1 MTPMKTS
8 LWVEKYRPKTIA
20 DVIFQ
25 DERQAA
31 FFNNIIKSG
40 ELPNIMLHGVQGTG
54 KTTISK
60 ALINDLDVDPSDVL
74 TLKCSNEKIDALRD
88 KAEGFAM
95 TFPMGKF
102 KVIRLEEFDYLS
114 LDAQALLRS
123 QIEDASG
130 NCRYIAT
137 CNYANR
143 ILPPLRSRF
152 QEFSFRAPDQDK
164 ITLRMAEML
173 ESEGV
178 EYSAEDL
185 IDYVAVGYP
194 DIRKTIQ
201 LLSQNV
207 ADKKLQPSKG
217 AAVQEADWKFG
228 LLACLQKS
236 DFKGAR
242 KLVCESA
249 TREEHEDVFRFLY
262 TNIDKV
268 KVKDCDQ
275 AIVTIA
281 EYLYRH
287 SIVADT
293 EINLAALFIELGKI

>member
-1 MTPMKTS
+1 MKTS
-8 LWVEKYRPKTIA
+8 LWVERYRPRTIET
-20 DVIFQ
+20 VIFQ
-25 DERQAA
+25 DDKQAA
-31 FFNNIIKSG
+31 FFRNIVSSG
-40 ELPNIMLHGVQGTG
+40 DLPNILMHGVQGTG

-60 ALINDLDVDPSDVL
+60 ALIADLQIDPSDVL
-74 TLKCSNEKIDALRD
+74 LLKCSDEKIDALRD
-88 KAEGFAM
+88 KAVGFAM

-123 QIEDASG
+123 LIEDSSE

-137 CNYANR
+137 CNYVNKV
-143 ILPPLRSRF
+143 IPPLRSRF
-152 QEFSFRAPDQDK
+152 QEFAFRAPDQEK
-164 ITLRMAEML
+164 VIMRMAEML
-173 ESEGV
+173 EQEGV
-178 EYSAEDL
+178 AYDPEDL
-185 IDYVAVGYP
+185 ISYVTVGYP

-201 LLSQNV
+201 LLSQNIQ
-207 ADKKLQPSKG
+207 DKKLGSAKG
-217 AAVQEADWKFG
+217 ATAQEADWKFG
-228 LLACLQKS
+228 LLESLQRG
-236 DFKGAR
+236 DFKSAR

-262 TNIDKV
+262 TNIDKL
-268 KVKDCDQ
+268 KVSDKDH

-293 EINLAALFIELGKI
+293 EINLAALFIELGRQ